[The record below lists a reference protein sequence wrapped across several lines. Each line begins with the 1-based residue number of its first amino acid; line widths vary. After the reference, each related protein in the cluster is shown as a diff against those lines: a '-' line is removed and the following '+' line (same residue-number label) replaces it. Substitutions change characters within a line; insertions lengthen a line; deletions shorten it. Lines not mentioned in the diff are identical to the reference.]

1 MRQAGRPGLARW
13 WKQPL
18 SQLASGAAHGSPSL
32 PRAARLVR
40 LGVDVVAC
48 LPACLPECP
57 VLPCTALACRYT
69 SKQYFDDV
77 HRTSQPYL
85 AFKVGG

>member
-1 MRQAGRPGLARW
+1 MVEAA
-13 WKQPL
+13 L

-40 LGVDVVAC
+40 LGVDVACPAAC
-48 LPACLPECP
+48 LPACLIAPPCP